1 MANALNS
8 IPSLRRNLMAPDS
21 FSSLFPPT
29 GSDLFDIFLASLL
42 DCADLSSQFIGSPVE
57 GPAVMS
63 LERSVRLAGPAKGIL
78 VVRAHRKLGALL
90 FEKSIHGQDH
100 WDSREAAFDYLAQLF
115 AEKLVRAYWS
125 LGEFEPLVT
134 NICNPQFWPP
144 RAPVSSGA
152 ILVEHYP
159 VEIRLWMDE
168 APPSNQG
175 DLL

>member
-1 MANALNS
+1 
-8 IPSLRRNLMAPDS
+8 MAPDS